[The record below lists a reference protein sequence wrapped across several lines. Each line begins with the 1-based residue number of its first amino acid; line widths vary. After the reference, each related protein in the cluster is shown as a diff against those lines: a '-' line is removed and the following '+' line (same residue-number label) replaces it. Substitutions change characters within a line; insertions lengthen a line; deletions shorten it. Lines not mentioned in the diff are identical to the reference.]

1 MRLRRIT
8 TEKITILYVT
18 MARIPGERAHSIQIA
33 RMCSALQEMGSDVI
47 LISPKRGDKLT
58 RKAKMKDVMEY
69 YGLKIP
75 FMHFKVPVLAI
86 FNEYVKVENL
96 SWFIMAWTLASFTLA
111 LNMTL
116 KFFLRKNVYIY
127 VREPLLFITLT
138 VGGWLMKPKIIYE
151 IHELPPP
158 QKDSPRFFWSL
169 MKRSPLIICIAQAL
183 SDLVRSRLDN
193 GKERVFTLHD
203 AVDDEIFKIEY
214 SCPED
219 LASIKKKYRIIMYT
233 GHLDKWKRPEFLI
246 DMMKYV
252 VERDVALVFVGGKEE
267 DISRLRQYVAVNGL
281 NGKVFFLGWRAPAQ
295 VPRYLAFADVLVH
308 YSPPGKALSPLKI
321 FEYMLSG
328 RPIAAPRAPGVEEV
342 LKDGINALLFDPL
355 DPADAARKVMLLLRD
370 KELSEMLASNAK
382 NAVLSKY
389 TYRARARTLL
399 DLLKTLAVENNKK
412 Q

>member
-1 MRLRRIT
+1 MRPRKIT

-33 RMCSALQEMGSDVI
+33 RMCSALQEMGSNVI

-58 RKAKMKDVMEY
+58 RKAKMKDIMKY
-69 YGLKIP
+69 YGLKTP
-75 FMHFKVPVLAI
+75 FMHFKVPVIGI
-86 FNEYVKVENL
+86 FNENVKIENL
-96 SWFIMAWTLASFTLA
+96 SWFITAWTLMSFTLA
-111 LNMTL
+111 LHMAL
-116 KFFLRKNVYIY
+116 KLFLRKNIYIY
-127 VREPLLFITLT
+127 VREPLLYLMLTL
-138 VGGWLMKPKIIYE
+138 GGWLLKPKIIYE
-151 IHELPPP
+151 IHELPPS
-158 QKDSPRFFWSL
+158 QKDGSRFFWSL
-169 MKRSPLIICIAQAL
+169 MEQSHLIICIAQAL
-183 SDLVRSRLDN
+183 SDAIRSRLN
-193 GKERVFTLHD
+193 KGKEHVFTLHD
-203 AVDDEIFKIEY
+203 AVNDEIFNMEY
-214 SCPED
+214 TCPED
-219 LASIKKKYRIIMYT
+219 LASIKKIYRVIMYT
-233 GHLDKWKRPEFLI
+233 GHLDRWKRPEFLI

-252 VERDVALVFVGGKEE
+252 VDSDVALVFVGGKEE
-267 DISRLRQYVAVNGL
+267 DISRLRRYVAVNGL

-370 KELSEMLASNAK
+370 KELGEKLASNAK
-382 NAVLSKY
+382 NTALSKY

-399 DLLKTLAVENNKK
+399 ELLNTVSRRKR
-412 Q
+412 